1 MMRIAFI
8 AHDEKKPALIDLVDE
23 HHDILDQFD
32 CIATGST
39 GERLHE
45 VTGLEVE
52 RLESGSHGGDMMI
65 GAAVA
70 ADDCDAVIFL
80 RDPLT
85 AKPHEPDIMALLRVC
100 DVHDVPFATNLSSA
114 RMMIEYLA
122 T

>member
-1 MMRIAFI
+1 MRIAFI
-8 AHDEKKPALIDLVDE
+8 AHDEQKSALIEFVAE
-23 HHDILDQFD
+23 HADILEQFD

-39 GERLHE
+39 GEQLNQE
-45 VTGLEVE
+45 TALDVE
-52 RLESGSHGGDMMI
+52 QLESGSHGGDMMV

-100 DVHDVPFATNLSSA
+100 DVHNIPFATNLSSA
-114 RMMIEYLA
+114 DMMIEYLVE
-122 T
+122 